1 MPTPPPPPNHPLRG
15 EDRAIDPIGPLAR
28 VALDEVPDYIAIL
41 DTSGHILALNRNAE
55 AAAGASQSAFV
66 GATLWSCP
74 PFDLS
79 SEAAER
85 IQRCCQRAVH
95 GEPARV
101 EIDLDRHDDRD
112 HHHRDQGH
120 GAHSPHRV
128 PTKFTIKL
136 RRAVGAPSDCLI
148 VRGRDVSMQ
157 VLSDQLIEDLRRER
171 DALRQRL
178 RDLQPATIDAAL
190 PPSPPLG
197 RPRVL
202 VVEDN
207 PEMNRFLTEALSR
220 SFEVDSALDGA
231 AGLARAIECPP
242 DLILTDLVMPR
253 LMGDALVRAVRTHH
267 VLDEVPILLLTARSD
282 DELRLQLLREGAQD
296 YLTKPFS
303 AKELLIR
310 VGNLVDVKRTRQVLR
325 EEVATQGRSL
335 ESLARALTVRS
346 RELQGA
352 LEATRVARES
362 AEQAGDAKNLFL
374 SVASHELRTPLA
386 ALQLRI
392 DRLRRGLGNAGGRD
406 HDDTFRGV
414 QRAIDRLTA
423 LVESLLEYS
432 KVQSNV
438 VPVSPQIFDA
448 RSVIGEIVEER
459 RENAQDKSVELR
471 YEWPAHL
478 IRIQTDP
485 ALFRTVVA
493 NLVDN
498 ALKFTDRGHVEVRL
512 EQRRSSVRVSVH
524 DTGPGIP
531 IEDRARI
538 FEPFAHVEAA
548 DNKHTPGVG
557 LGLALVREV
566 MTALHGSVELS
577 SEVGTGSTF
586 TVILSAPAGAEAAV
600 KAETRTATPLS
611 VAPSIAPTAPQIA
624 APTVAAIPA
633 PNGSG
638 RKPI

>member
-1 MPTPPPPPNHPLRG
+1 VTTLTPPPIVSLHSENLSV
-15 EDRAIDPIGPLAR
+15 DAIGLLAR

-55 AAAGASQSAFV
+55 AAAGAGHNAFM
-66 GATLWSCP
+66 GEPLWACP
-74 PFDLS
+74 PFDS
-79 SEAAER
+79 SAEAGER

-101 EIDLDRHDDRD
+101 EIDLDRHDDWD
-112 HHHRDQGH
+112 HHPDH
-120 GAHSPHRV
+120 GTTAHSPHRV
-128 PTKFTIKL
+128 PTKFTVKL
-136 RRAVGAPSDCLI
+136 RRAAGTPADCLV
-148 VRGRDVSMQ
+148 VRGRDISMQ

-171 DALRQRL
+171 DTLRQRL
-178 RDLQPATIDAAL
+178 RDMQPSVNDPVHA
-190 PPSPPLG
+190 PPPPLG

-207 PEMNRFLTEALSR
+207 PEMNLFLTEALSR
-220 SFEVDSALDGA
+220 SFEVDSAVDGA
-231 AGLARAIECPP
+231 AGLARAIESPP
-242 DLILTDLVMPR
+242 DLVLTDLVMPH
-253 LMGDALVRAVRTHH
+253 LSGDALVRELRTHH
-267 VLDEVPILLLTARSD
+267 ALDDVPILLLTARSD
-282 DELRLQLLREGAQD
+282 DELRVRVLREGAQD
-296 YLTKPFS
+296 YLAKPFS

-362 AEQAGDAKNLFL
+362 AERAGDAKNLFL

-392 DRLRRGLGNAGGRD
+392 DRLRRGLGTAAAHE
-406 HDDTFRGV
+406 HDETFKGV

-432 KVQSNV
+432 QVQSNV
-438 VPVSPQIFDA
+438 VPVTPQIFDA
-448 RSVIGEIVEER
+448 RTVVAEIVEER
-459 RENAQDKSVELR
+459 RENAQDKGLALH
-471 YEWPAHL
+471 YDWPAHL
-478 IRIQTDP
+478 VRVQTDP

-498 ALKFTDRGHVEVRL
+498 ALKFTVEGKIEVTL
-512 EQRRSSVRVSVH
+512 EQRRASVRVSVH

-531 IEDRARI
+531 VEERARI
-538 FEPFAHVEAA
+538 FEPFAHVESA

-566 MTALHGSVELS
+566 MTALHGNVELQ
-577 SEVGTGSTF
+577 SEVGAGSTF
-586 TVILSAPAGAEAAV
+586 TVILSAPAGAEPPGQPPPGSTRPTNIADAS
-600 KAETRTATPLS
+600 ANLRTAFATPK
-611 VAPSIAPTAPQIA
+611 AT
-624 APTVAAIPA
+624 
-633 PNGSG
+633 
-638 RKPI
+638 